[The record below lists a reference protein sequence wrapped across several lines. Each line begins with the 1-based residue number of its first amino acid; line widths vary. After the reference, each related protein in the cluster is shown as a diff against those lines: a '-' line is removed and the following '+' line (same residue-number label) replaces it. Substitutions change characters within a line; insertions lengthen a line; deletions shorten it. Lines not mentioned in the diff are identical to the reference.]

1 VPARTVASCGDVT
14 ACSRGARCHASSA
27 APAITAATKAGAS
40 QRRRRAGS
48 ARSIAAPLEQGRGG
62 GHHDGHCGRA
72 HTRRPR
78 GLSASG
84 HTPASRAREAA
95 TLASVPE
102 ASILLLDDDP
112 DVGLAAQ
119 LLLQRRVA
127 PVTCLRRPAELA
139 AALAA
144 LRPALLLLDLNF
156 GPGRTDGAQGLRLL
170 ADVQARA
177 QPPVVVVMTA
187 YADIDLAV
195 QALGAARSTSSPS
208 PGTTCAWSPPAA
220 RPCSARSRRARAR
233 RAGAAAEP
241 VRSLAAQERA
251 AVLAAMAQAEGNL
264 SAAARLL
271 GLSRAALYRRLD
283 KHGL

>member
-1 VPARTVASCGDVT
+1 MPD
-14 ACSRGARCHASSA
+14 
-27 APAITAATKAGAS
+27 
-40 QRRRRAGS
+40 
-48 ARSIAAPLEQGRGG
+48 
-62 GHHDGHCGRA
+62 
-72 HTRRPR
+72 
-78 GLSASG
+78 
-84 HTPASRAREAA
+84 
-95 TLASVPE
+95 

-144 LRPALLLLDLNF
+144 LRPTLLLLDLNF

-170 ADVQARA
+170 DEVRA
-177 QPPVVVVMTA
+177 CAEPPVVVVMTA

-195 QALGAARSTSSPS
+195 QALKHGAFDFITKPWDNVRLIA
-208 PGTTCAWSPPAA
+208 TCREALQRAQPVTGGAPA
-220 RPCSARSRRARAR
+220 P
-233 RAGAAAEP
+233 AAEP

>member
-1 VPARTVASCGDVT
+1 VPD
-14 ACSRGARCHASSA
+14 
-27 APAITAATKAGAS
+27 
-40 QRRRRAGS
+40 
-48 ARSIAAPLEQGRGG
+48 
-62 GHHDGHCGRA
+62 
-72 HTRRPR
+72 
-78 GLSASG
+78 
-84 HTPASRAREAA
+84 
-95 TLASVPE
+95 

-144 LRPALLLLDLNF
+144 LRPQLLLLDLNF

-170 ADVQARA
+170 DDVQALA

-195 QALGAARSTSSPS
+195 QALRRGAWDFITKPWDNVRLVA
-208 PGTTCAWSPPAA
+208 TCREALQRVPPAA
-220 RPCSARSRRARAR
+220 AD
-233 RAGAAAEP
+233 AAAPPAASSSEP

>member
-1 VPARTVASCGDVT
+1 VPD
-14 ACSRGARCHASSA
+14 
-27 APAITAATKAGAS
+27 AP
-40 QRRRRAGS
+40 
-48 ARSIAAPLEQGRGG
+48 
-62 GHHDGHCGRA
+62 
-72 HTRRPR
+72 
-78 GLSASG
+78 
-84 HTPASRAREAA
+84 
-95 TLASVPE
+95 
-102 ASILLLDDDP
+102 ILLLDDDP

-127 PVTCLRRPAELA
+127 PVACLRRPAELA
-139 AALAA
+139 AAIAA
-144 LRPALLLLDLNF
+144 LRPQLLLLDLNF

-170 ADVQARA
+170 DDVQALA

-195 QALGAARSTSSPS
+195 QALRRGAWDFITKPWDNVRLVA
-208 PGTTCAWSPPAA
+208 TCREALQRA
-220 RPCSARSRRARAR
+220 RPADLDVAAPVP
-233 RAGAAAEP
+233 AAEP

>member
-1 VPARTVASCGDVT
+1 VPD
-14 ACSRGARCHASSA
+14 
-27 APAITAATKAGAS
+27 
-40 QRRRRAGS
+40 
-48 ARSIAAPLEQGRGG
+48 
-62 GHHDGHCGRA
+62 
-72 HTRRPR
+72 
-78 GLSASG
+78 
-84 HTPASRAREAA
+84 
-95 TLASVPE
+95 

-139 AALAA
+139 AAVAS
-144 LRPALLLLDLNF
+144 LRPQLLLLDLNF

-170 ADVQARA
+170 DDVQALP

-195 QALGAARSTSSPS
+195 QALRRGAWDFITKPWDNVRLVATCREALQRAQPVASDAASPPTSTSTS
-208 PGTTCAWSPPAA
+208 T
-220 RPCSARSRRARAR
+220 
-233 RAGAAAEP
+233 AEP

>member
-1 VPARTVASCGDVT
+1 VPD
-14 ACSRGARCHASSA
+14 
-27 APAITAATKAGAS
+27 
-40 QRRRRAGS
+40 
-48 ARSIAAPLEQGRGG
+48 
-62 GHHDGHCGRA
+62 
-72 HTRRPR
+72 
-78 GLSASG
+78 
-84 HTPASRAREAA
+84 
-95 TLASVPE
+95 

-139 AALAA
+139 AALAT
-144 LRPALLLLDLNF
+144 LRPQLLLLDLNF

-170 ADVQARA
+170 ADVQATAR
-177 QPPVVVVMTA
+177 PPVVVVMTA

-195 QALGAARSTSSPS
+195 QALRRGAFDFITKPWDNVRLVA
-208 PGTTCAWSPPAA
+208 TCREALQRAQPPAA
-220 RPCSARSRRARAR
+220 DAPPPP
-233 RAGAAAEP
+233 AAEP
-241 VRSLAAQERA
+241 LRSLAAQERA